1 MITKYNFSLRVSS
14 GCHLII
20 FFTLALL
27 LGACSSIPYKQK
39 SFSASHQT
47 IPFPGY
53 EQLTEEEQMRA
64 DSIIGY
70 ALDHEALYSLLG
82 DLKPMSSIGFALS
95 YPLGKDSLQFDGQR
109 YVVNL
114 HDEST
119 QLNLNEVNSWNRVL
133 DALSFENYQFLLIPF
148 KQVRDGNRNMQILI
162 CRTDLLDKLLETQA
176 PFFAQW
182 GFVPGYDPTVVLTV
196 VEFEQRNDRYRAY
209 GYLFGYPEHAVDFFV
224 DASIHYQKTD
234 EFVTRSFFNIPVFT
248 KEKGYFTYALPED
261 FKPIAK
267 DSMLLQKASVVL
279 KQYQSIR
286 PAYVN
291 KEGKLEAIRLFRDW
305 WKGSKFKH

>member
-1 MITKYNFSLRVSS
+1 MITKYNSSLRIHSS
-14 GCHLII
+14 CHLII
-20 FFTLALL
+20 LFTLALIL
-27 LGACSSIPYKQK
+27 SACSSISNKQK
-39 SFSASHQT
+39 PFSASRHT

-53 EQLTEEEQMRA
+53 EQLTEEEQILA
-64 DSIIGY
+64 DSIIGH

-109 YVVNL
+109 FVVNL
-114 HDEST
+114 QDDST
-119 QLNLNEVNSWNRVL
+119 QLNLNKVNSWNRVL

-148 KQVRDGNRNMQILI
+148 KKVWDGNRNMQILI

-182 GFVPGYDPTVVLTV
+182 GFVPGYDPAVILTAI
-196 VEFEQRNDRYRAY
+196 EFEQKNDRYRAY
-209 GYLFGYPEHAVDFFV
+209 GYLFGYPDHAVDFFV
-224 DASIHYQKTD
+224 DASIHNQKTD
-234 EFVTRSFFNIPVFT
+234 EFVKRSFFNIPVFAN
-248 KEKGYFTYALPED
+248 EKGYFTYALPED
-261 FKPIAK
+261 FIPIKK
-267 DSMLLQKASVVL
+267 DSMLLKEASVVL

-291 KEGKLEAIRLFRDW
+291 KKGKLEAIRLFRDW
-305 WKGSKFKH
+305 WKRSKRH